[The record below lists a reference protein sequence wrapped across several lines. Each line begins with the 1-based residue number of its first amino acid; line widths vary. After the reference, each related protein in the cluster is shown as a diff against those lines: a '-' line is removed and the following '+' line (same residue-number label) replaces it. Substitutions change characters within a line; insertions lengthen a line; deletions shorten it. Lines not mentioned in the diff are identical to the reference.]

1 MTKKCIICHE
11 DAVYK
16 IKDSSE
22 YYCEDCAKDNFSDL
36 DLLITVEEE
45 AQRLRQ
51 LLKEKL
57 KELEK
62 DVDKVSEK
70 CIKEKGLEN

>member
-1 MTKKCIICHE
+1 MVKKCIICQE
-11 DAVYK
+11 KAVYK
-16 IKDSSE
+16 IKDTLN
-22 YYCEDCAKDNFSDL
+22 YYCDECAKDNFSNL

-51 LLKEKL
+51 ILKEKL
-57 KELEK
+57 EELEK

-70 CIKEKGLEN
+70 CTKK

>member
-1 MTKKCIICHE
+1 MVKKCIICHE
-11 DAVYK
+11 EAGYK

-51 LLKEKL
+51 ILKEKL
-57 KELEK
+57 EELEK
-62 DVDKVSEK
+62 DVDEFSEK
-70 CIKEKGLEN
+70 CIKEKDLEN